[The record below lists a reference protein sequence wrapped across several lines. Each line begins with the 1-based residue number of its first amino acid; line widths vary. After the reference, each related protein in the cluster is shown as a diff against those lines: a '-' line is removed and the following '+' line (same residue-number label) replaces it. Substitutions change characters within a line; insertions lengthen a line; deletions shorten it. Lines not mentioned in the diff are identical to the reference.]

1 MNISDF
7 IITFLTTRE
16 LATIT
21 IIVVT
26 FMLLSMKNRDVRE
39 SGVNLIKIFFH
50 WKIMLTILIA
60 QIYCAAFTYI
70 FYRIGLWNVTI
81 LRESIYFSLYTS
93 ILLIFK
99 YNNKYERLISIKVI
113 ITDSVKLTFIIGFYF
128 NLYTFSY
135 LGELFL
141 QFFLA
146 LFFLLGAYNQKE
158 NIEEEKVYG
167 FTQIILTCLMLF
179 QIAYCIYATIKSW
192 DDVFSTDNI
201 ISLLFPMVATVIYWP
216 FLYIYSV
223 IVAYE
228 VWFVRV
234 NSSSNWNRD
243 VYLYRRNKI
252 LRACKLNLR
261 KIIFVSKD
269 FHIYIPQTQMQFVED
284 LQKSIL
290 KYKKKYNHI

>member
-1 MNISDF
+1 
-7 IITFLTTRE
+7 
-16 LATIT
+16 
-21 IIVVT
+21 
-26 FMLLSMKNRDVRE
+26 
-39 SGVNLIKIFFH
+39 
-50 WKIMLTILIA
+50 
-60 QIYCAAFTYI
+60 
-70 FYRIGLWNVTI
+70 
-81 LRESIYFSLYTS
+81 
-93 ILLIFK
+93 
-99 YNNKYERLISIKVI
+99 
-113 ITDSVKLTFIIGFYF
+113 
-128 NLYTFSY
+128 
-135 LGELFL
+135 
-141 QFFLA
+141 
-146 LFFLLGAYNQKE
+146 
-158 NIEEEKVYG
+158 
-167 FTQIILTCLMLF
+167 MLF

-223 IVAYE
+223 IAAYE

-243 VYLYRRNKI
+243 VYLYRKNKI